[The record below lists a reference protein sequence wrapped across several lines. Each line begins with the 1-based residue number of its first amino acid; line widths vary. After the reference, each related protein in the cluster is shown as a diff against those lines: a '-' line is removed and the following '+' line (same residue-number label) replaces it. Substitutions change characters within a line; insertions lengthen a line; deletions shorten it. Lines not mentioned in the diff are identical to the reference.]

1 MTRKKTNRKQA
12 LFLAAITLLCALF
25 VAERG
30 QAHQV
35 SSVSLI
41 SHLDTEKGTYLLDAA
56 MEVVPSVDQAVN
68 DQISPEDAAREFA
81 NEYLEILCDEKKVE
95 PELSISIETAS
106 DENTPEELQRQQV
119 LVKMTGEFPEGAKEF
134 LLYLDPSCPMAV
146 VMVTIKDD
154 RPSRR
159 MQVILAGE
167 YSRPVNI
174 QPLVEGDPFTE
185 PGKGEPKATPSVEKP
200 GDASPTSTDQDTSEE
215 KSIQKRSSII
225 KGWLA
230 YFGFSLVPAL
240 LPTAILLLTLSARP
254 VFGQIAALV
263 IGQSSGIALASFG
276 IVAASTWTIP
286 IAGLLLAVVAG
297 EALFHRECKWWR
309 YVIALVAGF
318 FSGLV
323 IPMAPGFSEVLAE
336 GQSVSTVR
344 LLGFIFGTEM
354 GLVAAALVASGVLL
368 FLSRFDWYR
377 TSIVQPLTVLFS
389 GYGIF
394 LVIARFL

>member
-1 MTRKKTNRKQA
+1 MR
-12 LFLAAITLLCALF
+12 
-25 VAERG
+25 
-30 QAHQV
+30 
-35 SSVSLI
+35 
-41 SHLDTEKGTYLLDAA
+41 
-56 MEVVPSVDQAVN
+56 P
-68 DQISPEDAAREFA
+68 REFA
-81 NEYLEILCDEKKVE
+81 NEYLEILYDEKKVE
-95 PELSISIETAS
+95 PKLSISIETAS

-185 PGKGEPKATPSVEKP
+185 PGKGELKATPTVEKRE
-200 GDASPTSTDQDTSEE
+200 DASPTSTDQDTSEE
-215 KSIQKRSSII
+215 KSAKKRSSII
-225 KGWLA
+225 EGWLA

-240 LPTAILLLTLSARP
+240 LPAAILLLTLNARL

-263 IGQSSGIALASFG
+263 IGRAPALP
-276 IVAASTWTIP
+276 W
-286 IAGLLLAVVAG
+286 LLL
-297 EALFHRECKWWR
+297 E
-309 YVIALVAGF
+309 
-318 FSGLV
+318 S
-323 IPMAPGFSEVLAE
+323 SEL
-336 GQSVSTVR
+336 
-344 LLGFIFGTEM
+344 LLGRLRLRVCCLQLSLAKRSFIANASGGDMLLPSSQDFSPAWSYPWLPDFLRFLLKASQFRLCACSDLFSVLEM

-377 TSIVQPLTVLFS
+377 TSIVQPLTVLLQWIRHLS
-389 GYGIF
+389 
-394 LVIARFL
+394 RD